1 MGINERKLK
10 EKELRI
16 KQIRDSAAA
25 LFYKKGY
32 EATTIEDIA
41 KLAEISKGTIYL
53 YFKSKIDL
61 FSEGIN
67 RGLFQKL
74 NPKMTAIVFWNTFMG
89 IIQFQEN
96 RLEKGK
102 VDYRRSTI
110 NSAMKLII
118 RGIRK

>member
-1 MGINERKLK
+1 
-10 EKELRI
+10 
-16 KQIRDSAAA
+16 
-25 LFYKKGY
+25 
-32 EATTIEDIA
+32 
-41 KLAEISKGTIYL
+41 
-53 YFKSKIDL
+53 
-61 FSEGIN
+61 
-67 RGLFQKL
+67 
-74 NPKMTAIVFWNTFMG
+74 MTAIVFWNTFMG